1 MAEGLRLTGNR
12 GKTGKRVKRVYIF
25 QNGVRLG
32 ADKFFVYFLKKRTVF
47 GNLWGGPHVRYGV

>member
-1 MAEGLRLTGNR
+1 MAEGLKRLTGNR

-32 ADKFFVYFLKKRTVF
+32 ADKFFVFR
-47 GNLWGGPHVRYGV
+47 VRQH